1 MTRTDNRR
9 TSRRMAFEKSISLMH
24 GIVWVQ
30 RVGSSTII
38 LSGLTSACITPTQPT
53 HKMFS
58 SDQDLLL
65 NVGSEVCT
73 SRTSGMKESE
83 STQQIERNVPQ
94 CVCSQQRGNMFMHCW
109 IQTLVTETAMQERPL
124 FLSCMQESNCACD
137 PESSRVV
144 SQHLV

>member
-1 MTRTDNRR
+1 MGPTRWLLDHYIVRLD
-9 TSRRMAFEKSISLMH
+9 IGMH
-24 GIVWVQ
+24 H
-30 RVGSSTII
+30 
-38 LSGLTSACITPTQPT
+38 A
-53 HKMFS
+53 
-58 SDQDLLL
+58 
-65 NVGSEVCT
+65 
-73 SRTSGMKESE
+73 SGMKESE
-83 STQQIERNVPQ
+83 STQQIECNVPQ